1 MTEYLLQKVL
11 LRNNSKSPA
20 AGQGGVF
27 ENFLA
32 HCHRRRYPA
41 KAEVFRPGDPAAT
54 LYYVLSGTLSVIA
67 EDESGQELV
76 LTYINPGDFIGEMGV
91 FMQSGKREVILRA
104 RSAAELAE
112 IDYSRL
118 HALLA
123 GPLARDCGPLMWAI
137 VKQLSR
143 RLLQSNR
150 KAGRLAFLDVSNRI
164 GRTLLDLCREPD
176 AEPHPQGTQLRL
188 STVELARVAGCSRE
202 QAGRVLKKFSADG
215 LIDMRGKTILVYHG
229 H

>member
-11 LRNNSKSPA
+11 LRSTSKAPA
-20 AGQGGVF
+20 AAQGGVF
-27 ENFLA
+27 ENFLT

-41 KAEVFRPGDPAAT
+41 KAEIFRPGEPAST
-54 LYYVLSGTLSVIA
+54 LYYVLSGRLSVVV
-67 EDESGQELV
+67 EDEGGQELV
-76 LTYINPGDFIGEMGV
+76 LTYLNPGDFVGEMGV
-91 FMQSGKREVILRA
+91 FIQSGKREVILRA
-104 RSAAELAE
+104 RSATELAE
-112 IDYSRL
+112 IEYARL
-118 HALLA
+118 HALLE
-123 GPLARDCGPLMWAI
+123 GPLARDCAPLMWAI

-176 AEPHPQGTQLRL
+176 AMPHPQGTQLRL

-202 QAGRVLKKFSADG
+202 QAGRVLKKFKAEG
-215 LIDMRGKTILVYHG
+215 MIGANGKSIIVYHS